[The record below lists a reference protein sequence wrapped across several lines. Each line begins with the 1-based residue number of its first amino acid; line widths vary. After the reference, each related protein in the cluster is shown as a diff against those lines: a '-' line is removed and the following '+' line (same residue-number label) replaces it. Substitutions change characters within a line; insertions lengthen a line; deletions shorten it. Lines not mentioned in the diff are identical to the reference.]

1 MPESLLE
8 QNVAMV
14 SILLIF
20 MDMSYEE
27 IAFSEAAKKLQ
38 IKHGSRQAYSQKER
52 LGVRDG
58 FSENEKRFI
67 AEQDHFMMATVGENG
82 FPYVQHRGGPKGFI
96 KILDD
101 QTLGIIDF
109 AGNKQYISVGNLQTN
124 SKVALML
131 LSYAN
136 QARLKIYA
144 EAKVMELADNLALF
158 DKLALNEYKHRPE
171 RMLIFEVK
179 AFDWNCPQH
188 ITPRYTTEEFRE
200 IMTN

>member
-1 MPESLLE
+1 
-8 QNVAMV
+8 
-14 SILLIF
+14 
-20 MDMSYEE
+20 MSYEE
-27 IAFSEAAKKLQ
+27 IAFSEASKKLQ
-38 IKHGSRQAYSQKER
+38 TKYGSRQAYSQKER

-67 AEQDHFMMATVGENG
+67 AEQDHFMMATMGENG

-101 QTLGIIDF
+101 HTLGIIDF

-131 LSYAN
+131 LSYAH
-136 QARLKIYA
+136 QVRLKVYA
-144 EAKVMELADNLALF
+144 EAKVIELADNPALF
-158 DKLALNEYKHRPE
+158 DKLALKEYKHRPE

-200 IMTN
+200 IMTNQD

>member
-1 MPESLLE
+1 
-8 QNVAMV
+8 
-14 SILLIF
+14 
-20 MDMSYEE
+20 MSYEE
-27 IAFSEAAKKLQ
+27 IAFSEASKKLQ
-38 IKHGSRQAYSQKER
+38 TKYGSRQAYSQKER

-101 QTLGIIDF
+101 HTLGIIDF

-131 LSYAN
+131 LSYAH
-136 QARLKIYA
+136 QVRLKVYA
-144 EAKVMELADNLALF
+144 EVKVMELADNPALF

-200 IMTN
+200 IMTNQD

>member
-1 MPESLLE
+1 M
-8 QNVAMV
+8 A

-20 MDMSYEE
+20 MEMSYEE
-27 IAFSEAAKKLQ
+27 IAFSEASKKLQ
-38 IKHGSRQAYSQKER
+38 TKYGSRQAYSQKER

-101 QTLGIIDF
+101 HTLGIIDF

-131 LSYAN
+131 LSYAH
-136 QARLKIYA
+136 QVRLKVYA
-144 EAKVMELADNLALF
+144 EAKVIELADNPALF

-200 IMTN
+200 IMTNQD